1 MRLDLTPKCG
11 GMLVYIVYNLN
22 LFTMFT
28 CLVYKSSLP
37 SGSMSNFKLPENI
50 QVIPFEL
57 NLCLFASVYKP
68 SSQSNNYFLD
78 TSNGLL
84 DF

>member
-11 GMLVYIVYNLN
+11 GMLVYI
-22 LFTMFT
+22 
-28 CLVYKSSLP
+28 KSSLP

-78 TSNGLL
+78 FSNGLL